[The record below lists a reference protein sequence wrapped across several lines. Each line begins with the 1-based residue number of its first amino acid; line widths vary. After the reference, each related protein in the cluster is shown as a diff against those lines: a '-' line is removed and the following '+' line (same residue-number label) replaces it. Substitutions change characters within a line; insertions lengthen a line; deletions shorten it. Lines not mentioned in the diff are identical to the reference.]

1 MDLETGAIVSVS
13 VHRADCGD
21 TKTIEAS
28 LERAQSKLVAVLGSD
43 APSAEHPAESIADKG
58 YHSRAVLKA
67 LPAHFRSRISEPERA
82 GTLRWHGESEARAA
96 VYRNR
101 ARLGSSK
108 GKALMRARAERVERS
123 FAHCLDR
130 GGMRRVWL
138 RGEANIEKRY
148 IIHVAGF
155 NLGLLMRAL
164 FGVGTPKGWKE
175 CACGLFLWLFAGR
188 RGRFLV
194 IGVILGDNRPAC
206 PLLVL
211 ITLTL

>member
-1 MDLETGAIVSVS
+1 M
-13 VHRADCGD
+13 
-21 TKTIEAS
+21 
-28 LERAQSKLVAVLGSD
+28 
-43 APSAEHPAESIADKG
+43 
-58 YHSRAVLKA
+58 
-67 LPAHFRSRISEPERA
+67 
-82 GTLRWHGESEARAA
+82 
-96 VYRNR
+96 
-101 ARLGSSK
+101 
-108 GKALMRARAERVERS
+108 MRARAERVERS

-175 CACGLFLWLFAGR
+175 SACGLFFGLFAGR

-194 IGVILGDNRPAC
+194 IGVTLCDNRPAC

-211 ITLTL
+211 ITLPL